1 MIKKATDHTFEA
13 FNSGLETE
21 TRQERVDTNSVP
33 PFLLD
38 EERISVYLTLA
49 GLLDAGVDMDTALIL
64 FGTESKANKKK
75 YNADRV
81 SEFFTT
87 ARTAREI
94 VKNRPET
101 DAPHTDVIGEVAAKC
116 FGRIFPSPE
125 ELVLLRGLAYTD
137 NVPAILRAAADIIRN
152 KTKASPARSGIHPV
166 RRSSV

>member
-13 FNSGLETE
+13 FNSGVETE
-21 TRQERVDTNSVP
+21 TQQERIDSGSVP
-33 PFLLD
+33 PHLLD

-49 GLLDAGVDMDTALIL
+49 GLLDAGVDLDTALVL
-64 FGTESKANKKK
+64 FGTESKAQKKK

-87 ARTAREI
+87 ARTARDV
-94 VKNRPET
+94 VKNRT
-101 DAPHTDVIGEVAAKC
+101 QHDAPHTDVIGEVAAKC

-137 NVPAILRAAADIIRN
+137 NVSAILRAAADIIRN
-152 KTKASPARSGIHPV
+152 KTKTSSARAVAHAG
-166 RRSSV
+166 RRSPV

>member
-1 MIKKATDHTFEA
+1 MIKKATDHTFES

-21 TRQERVDTNSVP
+21 TQQERVDNGSVP
-33 PFLLD
+33 PYLLD

-49 GLLDAGVDMDTALIL
+49 GLLDAGVDMDTALVL
-64 FGTESKANKKK
+64 FGTESKAQKKK

-87 ARTAREI
+87 ARTARDV
-94 VKNRPET
+94 VKNRIDG

-116 FGRIFPSPE
+116 FGRMFPSPE

-137 NVPAILRAAADIIRN
+137 NVSAILRAAADIIRN
-152 KTKASPARSGIHPV
+152 KTKMSPSRAAAPYI
-166 RRSSV
+166 RRSSI